1 MLTIPTLD
9 IGVTSRAFL
18 QDHRRKS
25 YLQPINWSV
34 LSSGDTPYVE
44 PMETDDNGG
53 APEPGG
59 VYGTS
64 SSHLIGG
71 NSTHSLSRAEFH
83 SLHLHLE
90 ESELLDEEEEDVG
103 TAPDPTT
110 PVHSTPIGPRPTTQ
124 SRHRAKQPKHL
135 TRRQRRRNVF
145 GHDVNDL
152 RAMRQL
158 QLVIPRFQNRGTW
171 CWANSSLVAVLAV
184 LNHTYGQ
191 QGIPDPMEGDGT
203 FVPQFLALL
212 NSASEI
218 VNPLNLL
225 RSLAREHLS
234 ALNDYDGIMTQYQG

>member
-44 PMETDDNGG
+44 PMET
-53 APEPGG
+53 EPGG

-110 PVHSTPIGPRPTTQ
+110 AVHSTPIGTKPTTQ
-124 SRHRAKQPKHL
+124 SRRQAKQPKDL

-171 CWANSSLVAVLAV
+171 CWANSASVAVLAV
-184 LNHTYGQ
+184 LNHTYSQ
-191 QGIPDPMEGDGT
+191 QGIPDPIALWTWLMKVIFRLIHNLVLYG
-203 FVPQFLALL
+203 LL
-212 NSASEI
+212 NKNHSGMQSYFQCF
-218 VNPLNLL
+218 
-225 RSLAREHLS
+225 RC
-234 ALNDYDGIMTQYQG
+234 

>member
-44 PMETDDNGG
+44 PMET
-53 APEPGG
+53 EPGG

-90 ESELLDEEEEDVG
+90 ESK
-103 TAPDPTT
+103 A
-110 PVHSTPIGPRPTTQ
+110 
-124 SRHRAKQPKHL
+124 A
-135 TRRQRRRNVF
+135 
-145 GHDVNDL
+145 
-152 RAMRQL
+152 
-158 QLVIPRFQNRGTW
+158 
-171 CWANSSLVAVLAV
+171 
-184 LNHTYGQ
+184 
-191 QGIPDPMEGDGT
+191 
-203 FVPQFLALL
+203 
-212 NSASEI
+212 
-218 VNPLNLL
+218 
-225 RSLAREHLS
+225 
-234 ALNDYDGIMTQYQG
+234 

>member
-90 ESELLDEEEEDVG
+90 ESKAAWWRGRGCWDCSWSYN
-103 TAPDPTT
+103 T
-110 PVHSTPIGPRPTTQ
+110 ST
-124 SRHRAKQPKHL
+124 
-135 TRRQRRRNVF
+135 
-145 GHDVNDL
+145 
-152 RAMRQL
+152 
-158 QLVIPRFQNRGTW
+158 
-171 CWANSSLVAVLAV
+171 
-184 LNHTYGQ
+184 
-191 QGIPDPMEGDGT
+191 
-203 FVPQFLALL
+203 
-212 NSASEI
+212 
-218 VNPLNLL
+218 
-225 RSLAREHLS
+225 
-234 ALNDYDGIMTQYQG
+234 